1 MALKFVLFWKKFF
14 FLLLFS
20 FYIGRHGRWRNCS
33 DLPRKKCCLGVEW
46 RILIVKRFFVLDHWG
61 PPRTWLWY
69 FVWII
74 QRKKSTRRI
83 SLKPKTKQKKKKFWN
98 LNSFSSFHH
107 WIAPYITF
115 HSFLKLLNIVS
126 AFDGISAALAEVGV
140 ILRTGQAQL
149 LCNI

>member
-1 MALKFVLFWKKFF
+1 MIFRLN
-14 FLLLFS
+14 
-20 FYIGRHGRWRNCS
+20 Y
-33 DLPRKKCCLGVEW
+33 
-46 RILIVKRFFVLDHWG
+46 
-61 PPRTWLWY
+61 
-69 FVWII
+69 
-74 QRKKSTRRI
+74 STKEI
-83 SLKPKTKQKKKKFWN
+83 HASNQFETENKTKKKKFWN